1 MYADSVKFVGD
12 ENGWEMHVSCD
23 EGDLVFNIHGIAVE
37 LAAHADETIGAYKRE
52 HDYYKAEFA
61 ASFASAGTGLRAA
74 IFSNDPTEVECSGY
88 ALDDPKHPTY
98 LDRMSAVWDNRDK
111 GE

>member
-1 MYADSVKFVGD
+1 MFADKVTFVGD

-52 HDYYKAEFA
+52 HDYH
-61 ASFASAGTGLRAA
+61 RAA
-74 IFSNDPTEVECSGY
+74 FDRASDEERRAVLVSNDPTEVECSGY

-98 LDRMSAVWDNRDK
+98 LDRMSAVWDNRSK